1 MKKAFMMV
9 STLAAA
15 LVVTA
20 CTKLIPTDTNMGHIQ
35 GNVTYRE
42 RIALPD
48 DAKVTVTLEDVS
60 LADAPAEVLSRQT
73 FLTDGKQPPFA
84 YQLSYQSDQIEP
96 NHRYIVSARIEGQNG
111 KLLFVSDTAYPV
123 LTNAAKTETQDI
135 LVINAQ

>member
-73 FLTDGKQPPFA
+73 FFNRWQTTSVCVPVK
-84 YQLSYQSDQIEP
+84 LSIGS
-96 NHRYIVSARIEGQNG
+96 N
-111 KLLFVSDTAYPV
+111 
-123 LTNAAKTETQDI
+123 
-135 LVINAQ
+135 